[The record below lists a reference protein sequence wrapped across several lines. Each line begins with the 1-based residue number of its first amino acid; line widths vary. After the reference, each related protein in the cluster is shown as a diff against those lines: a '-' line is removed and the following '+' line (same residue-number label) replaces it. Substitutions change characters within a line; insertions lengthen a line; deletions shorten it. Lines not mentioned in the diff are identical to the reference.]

1 MKYTDTLCPQVIYV
15 FRINDEEHKGCLKV
29 GMTKLTGE
37 YPDFSKLES
46 NSTILNDV
54 ARARI
59 EQYTST
65 VAIPYDLLHTEL
77 SLFFNGSHIVAFD
90 DHQVHEVL
98 RRSGIKQKKF
108 EYADKAKEWFIT
120 DLQTVRNAILAAKQ
134 GRNSL
139 LAEEKSSGKDPII
152 FRPEQEKAIKAS
164 VNKFKEPGTRMLW
177 NCKMRFGKT
186 LSALQVVREMKFK
199 RSVIVTHRP
208 VVDAGWFED
217 FDKIFWDLPE
227 YRYGS
232 KNNGED
238 LETLIGSDKPM
249 VYFASMQDLRGSA
262 EVGGKFDKNDL
273 IYKTHWDLVI
283 VDEAHE
289 GTQTELGQK
298 VLKAL
303 VKKKTCVL
311 NLSGTPF
318 NIVSDYNE
326 DEIVNWTYVDEQKA
340 KEQWDKEH
348 PLEHN
353 PYGGLPRMNMAIYD
367 LGKVFDKPEYE
378 AKYGNM
384 QFNFREFFR
393 TDPTGNQFVHEK
405 DVNAFLDLL
414 CKPDP
419 ETNYP
424 FSTKAY
430 CEIFRHLFWVVPG
443 VKEARALSSLLKK
456 HPVFGYYQII
466 NVAGD
471 GDDDSE
477 YCEALDAVKTAIG
490 DHPEDTYT
498 ITFSC
503 GRLTTGV
510 SVKAWTAVFMLKG
523 DAKTKAQ
530 GYMQTIFRV
539 QTPAT
544 IGGKRK
550 EECYVFD
557 FAPDRILTALD
568 ESIRANSYA
577 KANKP
582 GTQKAV
588 LTEEEKAQIDEF
600 MHFCPVVAWDG
611 SQMQPYNVTLMM
623 EHLKRVQIERVV
635 RNGFEDDSLYNNDFL
650 MNLDDE
656 AIKQLEDVK
665 GIIGTSKAQKKM
677 GDLVI
682 NDQGLTGED
691 EKASD
696 DNKTNKPELTEEQ
709 KKAKAELNKRKKQ
722 KQAAISILRGL
733 SIRFPMLIYGAELK
747 DENVGITL
755 DNFTSFIDKESWEEF
770 MPQGISMQRF
780 YALRKYYDP
789 DVFNACGKRIR
800 EKARLADNLPPLER
814 TQRIADIFATFRN
827 PDKETV
833 LTPWRVVNM
842 HMSDT
847 IGGYD
852 FYDEQHIRPIE
863 EPRLVEHGKITWR
876 IFEGPDPQILEINS
890 KSGLYPLYMAYSL
903 FRARLEQWANVG
915 LIADPAK
922 PTFEEQQTIWDD
934 VVLHNLFI
942 LCKTPMARSITKR
955 TLVGFRDVKVNAK
968 YEPNLIE
975 TLLDSEQRDALITKL
990 HQGKTYWK
998 AIKDNMI
1005 QFEAIVGNPPYQ
1017 IMQTTEKTTSSQ
1029 AALAGAIY
1037 PLFMDIAC
1045 ELGAKYISLIT
1056 PSRWMTK
1063 SGRGIS
1069 DMWVDKM
1076 LNCNHFIAIHDFPCA
1091 TDCFNRVEI
1100 KGGINYYLFSPLYE
1114 GECDYYLHRG
1124 SDIVKKRFLL
1134 NGMGL
1139 GVVIRDLEAKHILD
1153 KVIGIEG
1160 QYFGPEKSFAS
1171 MVASGTLFCDCA
1183 KGILNT
1189 SWKGY
1194 VLEKDDE
1201 HCIKYYV
1208 NKLLV
1213 GTRYAWIRKADMI
1226 KAFETVDLHKVYIPK
1241 AGGTGNDQVILGQPF
1256 YGEPGSICSQT
1267 YICIGYDSKKHN
1279 LTEEECHNVISYI
1292 KTRFFRYMVS
1302 LKKKTQDAFSQVY
1315 EFVPLQDFHESWT
1328 DEKLYAKYGITPEE
1342 QAYIESLIK
1351 PME

>member
-46 NSTILNDV
+46 NSNILNNV

-65 VAIPYDLLHTEL
+65 AAIPYDLLHTEL

-120 DLQTVRNAILAAKQ
+120 DLQTVKNAILAAKQ

-238 LETLIGSDKPM
+238 LVTLIGSDKPM

-262 EVGGKFDKNDL
+262 EVGGQFDKNDL

-430 CEIFRHLFWVVPG
+430 CEIFRHTFWVVPG

-498 ITFSC
+498 ITISC

-588 LTEEEKAQIDEF
+588 LTDEEKAQIDEF

-611 SQMQPYNVTLMM
+611 SQMLPYNVALMM

-682 NDQGLTGED
+682 NDQGLTGEE

-696 DNKTNKPELTEEQ
+696 DIKPKKPELTEEQ
-709 KKAKAELNKRKKQ
+709 KKAKAELDRRRKQ

-842 HMSDT
+842 HLSDT

-903 FRARLEQWANVG
+903 FRVRLEQWANAG
-915 LIADPAK
+915 LIANPAK

-934 VVLHNLFI
+934 VVHRNLFI

-975 TLLDSEQRDALITKL
+975 TLSDSEQREALITKL

-1017 IMQTTEKTTSSQ
+1017 EIGGSGGTNDAPIFQHFCN
-1029 AALAGAIY
+1029 LATNIKPY
-1037 PLFMDIAC
+1037 
-1045 ELGAKYISLIT
+1045 YISLII
-1056 PSRWMTK
+1056 PSKWFTG
-1063 SGRGIS
+1063 GRESLLG
-1069 DMWVDKM
+1069 DFRKRM
-1076 LNCNHFIAIHDFPCA
+1076 LNSSKIERMIAYSNSRQLFS
-1091 TDCFNRVEI
+1091 NVEI
-1100 KGGINYYLFSPLYE
+1100 KGGVCYYLENTNYHGKCEYTFITDSEIQSTIVDLSSFDLFVRNPKLEPIVAKVFKQMREDKTESVETMISADTPFGIPTNPSGSKKNPFSLSPNLTDEYNTPVLYLKDHDRVY
-1114 GECDYYLHRG
+1114 GFIRN
-1124 SDIVKKRFLL
+1124 SDI
-1134 NGMGL
+1134 
-1139 GVVIRDLEAKHILD
+1139 
-1153 KVIGIEG
+1153 
-1160 QYFGPEKSFAS
+1160 
-1171 MVASGTLFCDCA
+1171 
-1183 KGILNT
+1183 
-1189 SWKGY
+1189 
-1194 VLEKDDE
+1194 
-1201 HCIKYYV
+1201 
-1208 NKLLV
+1208 
-1213 GTRYAWIRKADMI
+1213 RKNRQDIDAN
-1226 KAFETVDLHKVYIPK
+1226 KVYVPK
-1241 AGGTGNDQVILGQPF
+1241 AGGSGNDNLILGKPVHAL
-1256 YGEPGSICSQT
+1256 PNSVCSQT
-1267 YICIGYDSKKHN
+1267 FLYAKLDSEK
-1279 LTEEECHNVISYI
+1279 ECANFVEYL
-1292 KTRFFRYMVS
+1292 KTRFVRALIS
-1302 LKKKTQDAFSQVY
+1302 SIKITQDAASGVY
-1315 EFVPLQDFHESWT
+1315 HYVPKLDFHESWT

>member
-37 YPDFSKLES
+37 YPDFSKLQS
-46 NSTILNDV
+46 NSNILNDV

-65 VAIPYDLLHTEL
+65 AAIPYDLLHTEL

-120 DLQTVRNAILAAKQ
+120 DLQTVKNAILAAKQ

-238 LETLIGSDKPM
+238 LGTLIGSDKPM

-430 CEIFRHLFWVVPG
+430 CEIFRHTFWVVPG

-498 ITFSC
+498 ITISC

-588 LTEEEKAQIDEF
+588 LTDEEKAQIDEF

-611 SQMQPYNVTLMM
+611 SQMLPYNVTLMM

-677 GDLVI
+677 GELVI

-696 DNKTNKPELTEEQ
+696 DIKPKKPELTEEQ
-709 KKAKAELNKRKKQ
+709 KKAKAELDRRRKQ

-789 DVFNACGKRIR
+789 DVFNACGKCIR

-814 TQRIADIFATFRN
+814 TQRIADIFTTFRN

-852 FYDEQHIRPIE
+852 FYDEQHIHPIE

-876 IFEGPDPQILEINS
+876 IFEGQDPQILEINS

-903 FRARLEQWANVG
+903 FRVRLEQWANAG

-934 VVLHNLFI
+934 VVHRNLFI

-968 YEPNLIE
+968 YELNLIE
-975 TLLDSEQRDALITKL
+975 TLSDSEQREALITKL

-1017 IMQTTEKTTSSQ
+1017 VMDGGNSASAIPVYNKFID
-1029 AALAGAIY
+1029 LARNLN
-1037 PLFMDIAC
+1037 PT
-1045 ELGAKYISLIT
+1045 YISIIS
-1056 PSRWMTK
+1056 PSRWFAGGK
-1063 SGRGIS
+1063 GLDDFRES
-1069 DMWVDKM
+1069 M
-1076 LNCNHFIAIHDFPCA
+1076 LKDRHIEMLKDYTNAK
-1091 TDCFNRVEI
+1091 DCFPTVSI
-1100 KGGINYYLFSPLYE
+1100 SGGINYFLWSNTYSGPCTITNVIHGIE
-1114 GECDYYLHRG
+1114 NTE
-1124 SDIVKKRFLL
+1124 KRFLDEFDVFIRYNEARKIVNKVL
-1134 NGMGL
+1134 KYGELSMSELVSSRNPFGL
-1139 GVVIRDLEAKHILD
+1139 STSTRGDSLSKDNSLAVYSSKGVGFVEDNTIFVGREYISKYKVLCGRILSEHALEPDKDGLLRLFSTIRVLSPNEICTDSYL
-1153 KVIGIEG
+1153 VIGK
-1160 QYFGPEKSFAS
+1160 F
-1171 MVASGTLFCDCA
+1171 
-1183 KGILNT
+1183 
-1189 SWKGY
+1189 
-1194 VLEKDDE
+1194 
-1201 HCIKYYV
+1201 
-1208 NKLLV
+1208 
-1213 GTRYAWIRKADMI
+1213 
-1226 KAFETVDLHKVYIPK
+1226 
-1241 AGGTGNDQVILGQPF
+1241 
-1256 YGEPGSICSQT
+1256 
-1267 YICIGYDSKKHN
+1267 DSKDEANN
-1279 LTEEECHNVISYI
+1279 LSAYM
-1292 KTRFFRYMVS
+1292 KTRFFRILILAAASSINLSMDKFV
-1302 LKKKTQDAFSQVY
+1302 
-1315 EFVPLQDFHESWT
+1315 FVPQQDFHESWT
-1328 DEKLYAKYGITPEE
+1328 DDKLYAKYGITTEE
-1342 QAYIESLIK
+1342 RTFIESLIK

>member
-37 YPDFSKLES
+37 YPDFSKLQS
-46 NSTILNDV
+46 NSNILNDV

-65 VAIPYDLLHTEL
+65 AAIPYDLLHTEL

-120 DLQTVRNAILAAKQ
+120 DLQTVKNAILAAKQ

-238 LETLIGSDKPM
+238 LVTLISSDKPM

-393 TDPTGNQFVHEK
+393 TNPTGNQFVHEK

-424 FSTKAY
+424 FSTKTY
-430 CEIFRHLFWVVPG
+430 CEIFRHTFWVVPG

-498 ITFSC
+498 ITISC

-588 LTEEEKAQIDEF
+588 LTDEEKAQIDEF

-611 SQMQPYNVTLMM
+611 SQMLPYNVTLMM

-665 GIIGTSKAQKKM
+665 GIIGISKAQKKM

-696 DNKTNKPELTEEQ
+696 DNKTKKPELTEEQ

-800 EKARLADNLPPLER
+800 EKARLADSLPPLER

-876 IFEGPDPQILEINS
+876 VFEGPDPQILEINS

-975 TLLDSEQRDALITKL
+975 TLSDSEQRDALITKL

-1017 IMQTTEKTTSSQ
+1017 VNVGVKKENYGVLIFHKFVQ
-1029 AALAGAIY
+1029 LAIKMNPNFA
-1037 PLFMDIAC
+1037 
-1045 ELGAKYISLIT
+1045 SLII
-1056 PSRWMTK
+1056 PSRWFTG
-1063 SGRGIS
+1063 GRNLDEFRS
-1069 DMWVDKM
+1069 QM
-1076 LNCNHFIAIHDFPCA
+1076 LNDDRIRYIKDF
-1091 TDCFNRVEI
+1091 TDSKDCFPTVDI
-1100 KGGINYYLFSPLYE
+1100 AGGIGYFLWDKVYHGLCYYENVRNGKITSAERKLNQYE
-1114 GECDYYLHRG
+1114 VFARH
-1124 SDIVKKRFLL
+1124 
-1134 NGMGL
+1134 
-1139 GVVIRDLEAKHILD
+1139 LEAISIIAKVEEKKEDTLSSVVGPQTPFGFISTYRGETTPFVDAISLYTSGGVTYVKRNQVTKNSQWID
-1153 KVIGIEG
+1153 KYKVIFSKATCEH
-1160 QYFGPEKSFAS
+1160 A
-1171 MVASGTLFCDCA
+1171 GTPDKTGKYRVFSTM
-1183 KGILNT
+1183 KILNPT
-1189 SWKGY
+1189 EICTQSY
-1194 VLEKDDE
+1194 
-1201 HCIKYYV
+1201 
-1208 NKLLV
+1208 LV
-1213 GTRYAWIRKADMI
+1213 GN
-1226 KAFETVDLHKVYIPK
+1226 AFDTINE
-1241 AGGTGNDQVILGQPF
+1241 ASNF
-1256 YGEPGSICSQT
+1256 M
-1267 YICIGYDSKKHN
+1267 GY
-1279 LTEEECHNVISYI
+1279 L
-1292 KTRFFRYMVS
+1292 KTRFVRMLILMTLS
-1302 LKKKTQDAFSQVY
+1302 SQDLSSDKFS
-1315 EFVPLQDFHESWT
+1315 FVPFQDFHESWT

>member
-37 YPDFSKLES
+37 YPDFSKLQS
-46 NSTILNDV
+46 NSPILNDV

-65 VAIPYDLLHTEL
+65 AAIPYDLLHTEL
-77 SLFFNGSHIVAFD
+77 SLFFNGSHIAAFD

-98 RRSGIKQKKF
+98 RRSGIRQKKF
-108 EYADKAKEWFIT
+108 DYTNKAKEWFVT

-152 FRPEQEKAIKAS
+152 FRPEQERAIKAS

-186 LSALQVVREMKFK
+186 LSALQVVREMRFI
-199 RSVIVTHRP
+199 RTVIVTHRP

-232 KNNGED
+232 RNNGED
-238 LETLIGSDKPM
+238 LGTLIGSGDPM
-249 VYFASMQDLRGSA
+249 VYFASIQDLRGSA

-273 IYKTHWDLVI
+273 IYKTHWDFVI

-348 PLEHN
+348 PLEYN

-430 CEIFRHLFWVVPG
+430 CEIFRHTFWVVPG

-498 ITFSC
+498 ITISC

-588 LTEEEKAQIDEF
+588 LTDEEKAQIDEF

-611 SQMQPYNVTLMM
+611 SRMLPYNVTLMM

-656 AIKQLEDVK
+656 AIKQLEEVK

-682 NDQGLTGED
+682 NDQGLMGED
-691 EKASD
+691 EKSSD
-696 DNKTNKPELTEEQ
+696 DNKPKKPELTEEQ
-709 KKAKAELNKRKKQ
+709 KKAKAELNKLKKQ

-842 HMSDT
+842 HLSDT

-852 FYDEQHIRPIE
+852 FYDEQHIHPIE
-863 EPRLVEHGKITWR
+863 EPRLVEHGKTTWR
-876 IFEGPDPQILEINS
+876 IFEGPDPRILEINS

-915 LIADPAK
+915 LIADSNK
-922 PTFEEQQTIWDD
+922 PTLEEQLTVWDD
-934 VVLHNLFI
+934 VVQHNLFI
-942 LCKTPMARSITKR
+942 LCKTPMARSITRR

-968 YEPNLIE
+968 YEPDLIE
-975 TLLDSEQRDALITKL
+975 TISDSEQRDALITKL

-998 AIKDNMI
+998 SIKNNMI
-1005 QFEAIVGNPPYQ
+1005 QFDAIVGNPPYQ
-1017 IMQTTEKTTSSQ
+1017 VMDGGAQ
-1029 AALAGAIY
+1029 ASAAPIYDKFVELAKGIN
-1037 PLFMDIAC
+1037 PN
-1045 ELGAKYISLIT
+1045 YISMIM
-1056 PSRWMTK
+1056 PARWY
-1063 SGRGIS
+1063 SGGRGLDAFRDQMLS
-1069 DMWVDKM
+1069 DTNIKQIDDF
-1076 LNCNHFIAIHDFPCA
+1076 LNPEQVFPG
-1091 TDCFNRVEI
+1091 TNIR
-1100 KGGINYYLFSPLYE
+1100 GGICFVLWDNNYNNSSENVIVVTHDRDGICNYCKRPLKVP
-1114 GECDYYLHRG
+1114 GIDIFVRDYR
-1124 SDIVKKRFLL
+1124 S
-1134 NGMGL
+1134 NS
-1139 GVVIRDLEAKHILD
+1139 ILA
-1153 KVIGIEG
+1153 KVIGDNKYVESIVSPLRP
-1160 QYFGPEKSFAS
+1160 FGLRGFFVKSPDYHSSSA
-1171 MVASGTLFCDCA
+1171 TLSEPVLCYG
-1183 KGILNT
+1183 KG
-1189 SWKGY
+1189 KQVGY
-1194 VLEKDDE
+1194 VERKLISIHTEWIDNWKVAMPRANNIGTELPDDNLNPFVIGPRQICTE
-1201 HCIKYYV
+1201 SY
-1208 NKLLV
+1208 L
-1213 GTRYAWIRKADMI
+1213 
-1226 KAFETVDLHKVYIPK
+1226 
-1241 AGGTGNDQVILGQPF
+1241 ILGAELQLD
-1256 YGEPGSICSQT
+1256 ESMCQNL
-1267 YICIGYDSKKHN
+1267 CGY
-1279 LTEEECHNVISYI
+1279 L
-1292 KTRFFRYMVS
+1292 KTRFVRFMHS
-1302 LKKKTQDAFSQVY
+1302 LAKSSQDATSKTFSL
-1315 EFVPLQDFHESWT
+1315 VPLQDFHESWT